1 MGGPGSPLSISAGL
15 GSLSFTAGARRSSE
29 GQAGP
34 KFREIGAAGR
44 QARGSDYNR
53 VGSVAQDRIPLWQ
66 SELYV
71 PEAHAL
77 EPPLM
82 PGGSLY
88 TKIGDV
94 FAWTCLILTGLG
106 LILARRRR

>member
-1 MGGPGSPLSISAGL
+1 MS
-15 GSLSFTAGARRSSE
+15 
-29 GQAGP
+29 GQQIYWHIN
-34 KFREIGAAGR
+34 FRKNPFFA
-44 QARGSDYNR
+44 R

-77 EPPLM
+77 ELPLM

-94 FAWTCLILTGLG
+94 FARACLILTGLP
-106 LILARRRR
+106 LILARRRG